1 MQEQEKN
8 DTRLLNE
15 ALAKAQA
22 EIRNASVNK
31 ENAFVGSK
39 YADLGSVW
47 DACRKPLTDN
57 GLSVVQLPDTIDG
70 EIVLRTLLLHSAGQ
84 SIEGFLPLAVFGIKD
99 AHSLGSA
106 FTYARRYSFAAMVG
120 CAPEGDD
127 DDGNT
132 AQRGKKYTPA
142 RSKSLPRK
150 KKDERSTAE
159 KAQGIINAVREADGW
174 LRNMGVDPGDPPAQ
188 VCQRIVT
195 LGVDG
200 LEKKIEDER
209 KKAAKAEKAE
219 KEKEAAKIV
228 EDADKVEPVEDEK
241 EEEVAA

>member
-47 DACRKPLTDN
+47 DAIREPLTSN
-57 GLSVVQLPDTIDG
+57 GLSITQTFEPDGDNIMLFTI
-70 EIVLRTLLLHSAGQ
+70 LWHSSGQ
-84 SIEGFLPLAVFGIKD
+84 SITSVLPLIGVKD
-99 AHSLGSA
+99 NHTLGSA
-106 FTYARRYSFAAMVG
+106 ATYARRYSLAAITG
-120 CAPEGDD
+120 CAPEGWDD
-127 DDGNT
+127 DANQ
-132 AQRGKKYTPA
+132 AQQGKKFTPS

-150 KKDERSTAE
+150 KAKKDERSTAE

-219 KEKEAAKIV
+219 EAAKIV

>member
-47 DACRKPLTDN
+47 DAIREPLTSN
-57 GLSVVQLPDTIDG
+57 GLSITQTFEPDGDNIMLFTI
-70 EIVLRTLLLHSAGQ
+70 LWHSSGQ
-84 SIEGFLPLAVFGIKD
+84 SITSVLPLIGVKD
-99 AHSLGSA
+99 NHTLGSA
-106 FTYARRYSFAAMVG
+106 ATYARRYSLAAITG
-120 CAPEGDD
+120 CAPEGWDD
-127 DDGNT
+127 DANQ
-132 AQRGKKYTPA
+132 AQQGKKFTPA

-150 KKDERSTAE
+150 KARTDARSTAE

-174 LRNMGVDPGDPPAQ
+174 LRNMGVAPGDPPAQ

-219 KEKEAAKIV
+219 EAAKIV
-228 EDADKVEPVEDEK
+228 EDADKVEPVEDE
-241 EEEVAA
+241 EEVAA